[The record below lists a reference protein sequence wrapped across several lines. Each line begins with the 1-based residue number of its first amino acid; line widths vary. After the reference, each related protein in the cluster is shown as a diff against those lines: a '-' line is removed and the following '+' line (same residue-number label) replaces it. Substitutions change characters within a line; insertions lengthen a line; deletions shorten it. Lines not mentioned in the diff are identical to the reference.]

1 HPAVADVERLAGLR
15 VVEAGDEDLQLHL
28 AGGEHLHDAGR
39 QRSVTGGHASGAE
52 AGRFLD
58 DDAVG
63 HQLVVGTGLQGNGRV
78 RSGLDGDGLA
88 SVGQLGERNQL
99 ALDAFT
105 DQRLVSDRGYF
116 NVLNRATHH
125 PGKVGGSDVVHANG
139 GSHISHAF
147 AHVAVTATAT
157 IVGQRGAVGGE
168 AEVEGVAVADIQQ
181 RGLGLVDAS
190 VNNALAHKR

>member
-1 HPAVADVERLAGLR
+1 DVERLASLR

-63 HQLVVGTGLQGNGRV
+63 HQLVIGTGFQGNSRV

-88 SVGQLGERNQL
+88 R
-99 ALDAFT
+99 FW
-105 DQRLVSDRGYF
+105 RLVYLSELPLYD
-116 NVLNRATHH
+116 LN
-125 PGKVGGSDVVHANG
+125 
-139 GSHISHAF
+139 
-147 AHVAVTATAT
+147 
-157 IVGQRGAVGGE
+157 
-168 AEVEGVAVADIQQ
+168 IQH
-181 RGLGLVDAS
+181 LYIA
-190 VNNALAHKR
+190 